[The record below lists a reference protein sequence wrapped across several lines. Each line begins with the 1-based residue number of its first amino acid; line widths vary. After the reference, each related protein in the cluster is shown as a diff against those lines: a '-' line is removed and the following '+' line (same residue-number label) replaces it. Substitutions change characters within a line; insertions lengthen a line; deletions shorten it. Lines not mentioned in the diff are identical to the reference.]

1 MPKLAHLV
9 STIHLEYGV
18 SRCKFTNILGG
29 ALEPSVTNYKVSIKK
44 MMNIGYP
51 SIAAQVT
58 KFFQTK
64 N

>member
-1 MPKLAHLV
+1 MEFPGAN
-9 STIHLEYGV
+9 
-18 SRCKFTNILGG
+18 FTNILGG
-29 ALEPSVTNYKVSIKK
+29 ALEPSVTDYKVSIKK